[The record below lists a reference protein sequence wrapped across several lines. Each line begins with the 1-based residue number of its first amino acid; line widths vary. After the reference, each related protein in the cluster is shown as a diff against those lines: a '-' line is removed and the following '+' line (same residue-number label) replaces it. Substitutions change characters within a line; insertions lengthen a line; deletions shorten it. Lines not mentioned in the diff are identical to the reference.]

1 MGVPLVFE
9 DTLGISRRTSWL
21 IWLSLVVGWAV
32 SLWLGTTGVGG
43 ALIGTY
49 CVSAVFCYVIATLH
63 YALPISR
70 TIRVGFVP
78 WMTSA
83 EDADRKWVVPYNAL
97 VYVGSCLGLSILVIG
112 ANHLAAT
119 LGTRVAVVT
128 ILLLGGLALPASAL
142 GASMRI
148 VLATRAMTL
157 GARQLFPWTLGISAV
172 LLLAGT
178 AGVWL

>member
-1 MGVPLVFE
+1 
-9 DTLGISRRTSWL
+9 
-21 IWLSLVVGWAV
+21 
-32 SLWLGTTGVGG
+32 
-43 ALIGTY
+43 
-49 CVSAVFCYVIATLH
+49 
-63 YALPISR
+63 
-70 TIRVGFVP
+70 
-78 WMTSA
+78 MTSA

-128 ILLLGGLALPASAL
+128 ILLLGGLALLASAL